1 MTSYRRALMVLV
13 TVSAAMVQS
22 SGKPDQQLRLIEIDP
37 GHGHLS
43 GLHSKMLPGVSEV
56 VHIYSPL
63 SAELMAHLNA
73 LSRYNSRADSP
84 THWSV
89 RLFAGPDYMEEMQQ
103 ESPGAIVALSGR
115 NNAKI
120 RYIQTALKGGQ
131 NVFADKPWIIDS
143 EAFPKLEAALK
154 FAREKH
160 LITYDWMT
168 LRGDAAYRLVRDLVR
183 QEPVFGAPV
192 PGSIEKPSVQLEN
205 LHALLKYSN
214 GIPQR
219 RPASV
224 LDVRQQ
230 GEGMADVGTH
240 LADLAQWT
248 LFPDREISYRT
259 DIRVLRAEHSALML
273 TLEQF
278 TRLTGESSW
287 PEYLKQNIIEGK
299 LSDYTNGSCVY
310 TLKGVHVRLK
320 VGWEFEA
327 PPGAHD
333 SYFASYL
340 GTHALVELRAG
351 SKENFIP
358 EIYLTPAATGST
370 ATWEAGLRS
379 AVNRLQDGYPGL
391 SFEKVG
397 QSIHMLLPKADRGGD
412 GLQKLYQEFAGF
424 VRDPNTFPEFE
435 NSNLLAKYYITT
447 TAVALAGARR

>member
-1 MTSYRRALMVLV
+1 MM
-13 TVSAAMVQS
+13 QS
-22 SGKPDQQLRLIEIDP
+22 SGKPEQQLRLIEVDP

-43 GLHSKMLPGVSEV
+43 GLHNKMLPGVSDV

-63 SAELMAHLNA
+63 SAELIAHLTA
-73 LSRYNSRADSP
+73 ISRYNSRADNP

-89 RLFAGPDYMEEMQQ
+89 RLFAGPDYLAEMQR
-103 ESPGAIVALSGR
+103 ESPGAIVALAGR
-115 NNAKI
+115 NSTKI

-131 NVFADKPWIIDS
+131 HVFADKPWIIDT

-154 FAREKH
+154 FAQEHH

-183 QEPVFGAPV
+183 QEPIFGAPV
-192 PGSIEKPSVQLEN
+192 PGSAEKPSVQLEN
-205 LHALLKYSN
+205 LHALLKYSS
-214 GIPQR
+214 GVPQR

-248 LFPDREISYRT
+248 LFPGQAIAYRT
-259 DIRVLRAEHSALML
+259 DIRVLRADHSALML

-278 TRLTGESSW
+278 SRLTGESAW
-287 PEYLKQNIIEGK
+287 PEYLKESIVDGK
-299 LSDYTNGSCVY
+299 LRDYTNGSCVY
-310 TLKGVHVRLK
+310 TLKGVHVSLK
-320 VGWEFEA
+320 VRWQYEA
-327 PPGAHD
+327 PPGARD

-340 GTHALVELRAG
+340 GTRALIELRAG
-351 SKENFIP
+351 PKEDFTP
-358 EIYLTPAATGST
+358 EIYLTPSAGGSD
-370 ATWEAGLRS
+370 ATWEADLRS
-379 AVNRLQDGYPGL
+379 SVNRLRSEYPGL
-391 SFEKVG
+391 SFEKAG
-397 QSIHMLLPKADRGGD
+397 HSIHMLLPKADRSGD

-447 TAVALAGARR
+447 TAVALANARP